1 MSREDGGQVRV
12 VVRETCPFK
21 LTEPGVRFQ
30 IRGDAPESRF
40 GFVWRGGKDRATEK
54 KNAAVNPWCR
64 SSPRTMESFSVEEM
78 TTLC

>member
-40 GFVWRGGKDRATEK
+40 GFVWRGGKTELQK
-54 KNAAVNPWCR
+54 KKRGSKSLVPVVAAGNGKFLR
-64 SSPRTMESFSVEEM
+64 
-78 TTLC
+78 